1 MRWLKDFKDYKESI
15 VIDMGIAKVGD
26 LLESLSVWHDTLLK
40 SVGAEELDMFNTLDL
55 KKNDY
60 ETKMLDLDYLC
71 GGGEKDPDERF
82 VNALT
87 AKKWKKSEVQNTE
100 DYETF
105 LNKPCKFMFI
115 YNEESNELENP
126 IYLMLQTW
134 IANGN
139 NGNGEWSEVKLY
151 KFNGESKRF
160 YDKLSS
166 KTIEVVDGDEN
177 YIYTTSNGNEWTL
190 KNSEK
195 ESDVW
200 KKVFR
205 KDELQDLVD
214 QRNVSITII

>member
-1 MRWLKDFKDYKESI
+1 MRWLKDFRKYKESI
-15 VIDMGIAKVGD
+15 VIDMGVAKVGD
-26 LLESLSVWHDTLLK
+26 LLESLSVWHDTLLTAIN
-40 SVGAEELDMFNTLDL
+40 AEEVEDVINFLELP
-55 KKNDY
+55 K
-60 ETKMLDLDYLC
+60 ETKLDLDLLC
-71 GGGEKDPDERF
+71 GGGDKDPDEKF

-87 AKKWKKSEVQNTE
+87 KKEMKKSEVQNTK

-126 IYLMLQTW
+126 LYLMLQTW
-134 IANGN
+134 NESLE
-139 NGNGEWSEVKLY
+139 EWSDAKLY
-151 KFNGESKRF
+151 KVKGDAKKF

-166 KTIEVVDGDEN
+166 KTIEVIDGEEN

-195 ESDVW
+195 ENDVW

-205 KDELQDLVD
+205 KEDLQKLVD
-214 QRNVSITII
+214 DRKVNITII

>member
-55 KKNDY
+55 KKTDY
-60 ETKMLDLDYLC
+60 DAKKLDLDYLC

-87 AKKWKKSEVQNTE
+87 TKKWKKSEVQNTE

-166 KTIEVVDGDEN
+166 KTIEVIDGDEN